1 MLSSVALCMCFCPP
15 ISLPNSVWGGHRIL
29 CFILVL
35 GTARIE
41 STVSNHSNGKQRRKP
56 NCKPEAVFL
65 VQSLSVQ
72 NKPIYFSFGGEQR
85 NLIHLSDASR
95 ICSLLCFS
103 AMSPHS
109 SRFLMWNRC
118 PAYRPSYLIFFPF
131 STGSRWAHNLPPQSW
146 AYWFAYRTTEQ
157 LPAQPDQGLAPYE
170 ESEHFFQQC
179 WVSPCL
185 RLQEPLCEIS

>member
-1 MLSSVALCMCFCPP
+1 MKRRSHVSSQRLILYTECFLQLLCACVSVLPSP
-15 ISLPNSVWGGHRIL
+15 SLTVIWGGHRIL

-41 STVSNHSNGKQRRKP
+41 STVSNHSNRKQRRKT
-56 NCKPEAVFL
+56 NCKPKAVFL

-109 SRFLMWNRC
+109 SRFLM
-118 PAYRPSYLIFFPF
+118 
-131 STGSRWAHNLPPQSW
+131 
-146 AYWFAYRTTEQ
+146 
-157 LPAQPDQGLAPYE
+157 
-170 ESEHFFQQC
+170 
-179 WVSPCL
+179 
-185 RLQEPLCEIS
+185 

>member
-1 MLSSVALCMCFCPP
+1 MVVPFQRLTQQTECFLQLLCACMCFCPP
-15 ISLPNSVWGGHRIL
+15 IPLPNRDWGGHRIL

-41 STVSNHSNGKQRRKP
+41 STVSNHSNRKQRRKH

-85 NLIHLSDASR
+85 NLIHLSDVSR
-95 ICSLLCFS
+95 ICSPLCFS

-109 SRFLMWNRC
+109 S
-118 PAYRPSYLIFFPF
+118 
-131 STGSRWAHNLPPQSW
+131 
-146 AYWFAYRTTEQ
+146 
-157 LPAQPDQGLAPYE
+157 
-170 ESEHFFQQC
+170 HFFHVKQM
-179 WVSPCL
+179 SCL
-185 RLQEPLCEIS
+185 